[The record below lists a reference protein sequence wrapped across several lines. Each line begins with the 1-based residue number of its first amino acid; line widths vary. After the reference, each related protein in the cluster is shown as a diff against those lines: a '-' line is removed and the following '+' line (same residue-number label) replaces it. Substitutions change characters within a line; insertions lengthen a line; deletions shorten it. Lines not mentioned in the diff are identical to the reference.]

1 MNVKLGFVKDEFP
14 IHAWFAIGMI
24 LHLLLRWRSAGFRM
38 TKQAVL
44 LKEAFVMPS
53 KRICSTRDAR
63 LKNQTPNIVILSI
76 TER

>member
-53 KRICSTRDAR
+53 
-63 LKNQTPNIVILSI
+63 
-76 TER
+76 